1 MDIIDNHFLAFVRC
15 WTYNHAPYIKDAMDG
30 FSIQKTQFPYLCIIV
45 DDASTDGEPD
55 VIKEYLLQYFDLSDK
70 AVARNEETDDYVLT
84 YARHKTN
91 TNCFFAVFL
100 LKYNHHG
107 KKSKWSYYDKWI
119 RNVKYHAICEGDDYW
134 TDPCKLQ
141 KQVSFL
147 EGHPDYG
154 LCYTDFD
161 LLEQSCK
168 EFTRAVF
175 ENGVYKR
182 PTSFEEHLTECAFIA
197 PMSWVYRKS
206 VFYELEYRTFT
217 DATFAMALA
226 FFKQSKI
233 YYLPEVTCV
242 YRGHSGSASRP
253 ASARGV
259 FKQYSGV
266 FRTQLY
272 FAEKYQVEESL
283 VKLIK
288 SGAYIKLLPSAIES
302 DQKEFIDEAAFFFK
316 ENSFDFD
323 ELTQLCN
330 SYLQSRQDACRAR
343 QSFAYK
349 IGRVILSPVAFLKKI
364 KRYFR

>member
-1 MDIIDNHFLAFVRC
+1 MDIIDNQFLAFVRC

-30 FSIQKTQFPYLCIIV
+30 FSIQKTHFPYLCIIV
-45 DDASTDGEPD
+45 DDASTDGEPS
-55 VIKEYLLQYFDLSDK
+55 VIRKYLSQNFDLSDN
-70 AVARNEETDDYVLT
+70 AVTRNEETDDYVLT
-84 YARHKTN
+84 FARHKAN

-107 KKSKWSYYDKWI
+107 KKSKWSYYAEWI
-119 RNVKYHAICEGDDYW
+119 KNVKYHAICEGDDYW

-161 LLEQSCK
+161 LLEQSSK

-226 FFKQSKI
+226 FFKQSKV
-233 YYLPEVTCV
+233 YYLPEVTSV

-253 ASARGV
+253 TSAIGV
-259 FKQYSGV
+259 FKQYCGV
-266 FRTQLY
+266 FRTQL
-272 FAEKYQVEESL
+272 FFTEKYQVEESL

-302 DQKEFIDEAAFFFK
+302 NQKEFIEEATSYFTGNDLNYNEFLK
-316 ENSFDFD
+316 
-323 ELTQLCN
+323 LCN
-330 SYLQSRQDACRAR
+330 AYLQAREDARRAR
-343 QSFAYK
+343 NSLAYK
-349 IGRVILSPVAFLKKI
+349 IGRSILRPFSFVKGL
-364 KRYFR
+364 FR